1 MYQINRTTS
10 ALLSLA
16 FCFLA
21 ATSLYS
27 ISAQAQDEDLAQ
39 VEGLS
44 EYRLGSGD
52 LMSVQVFGEDDLS
65 LETRLSD
72 AGTISYP
79 FIGEIKVKGLTIGE
93 LSQHITEKLADGYLI
108 SPSVNVTV
116 VEYRQFFVNGEV
128 EKPGG
133 FAFLPGLTLQK
144 AVALAGG
151 FTERASKSKIFVTR
165 ESASGEQ
172 TTYQADLESKIFAG
186 DIVNIEQSFF

>member
-1 MYQINRTTS
+1 MIFLVSFSNRS
-10 ALLSLA
+10 AIT
-16 FCFLA
+16 FVFLVSIFFT
-21 ATSLYS
+21 ATSFS
-27 ISAQAQDEDLAQ
+27 QG
-39 VEGLS
+39 EGFS
-44 EYRLGSGD
+44 DYRLGSGD

-65 LETRLSD
+65 IETRLSD

-93 LSQHITEKLADGYLI
+93 LSQFITEKLADGYLI

-151 FTERASKSKIFVTR
+151 FTERASKSKIYVTR
-165 ESASGEQ
+165 ESVNGDQ
-172 TTYQADLESKIFAG
+172 TTHKADLESKIFAG
-186 DIVNIEQSFF
+186 DIINIDQSFF